1 MTAGFEC
8 VLYICWKMRA
18 KRRRCWRSPPPPLAY
33 SPLQALPSPRA
44 LQQKLIHVV
53 AGLTHRQNPCGPP
66 VTMASLAQL
75 LAVHKATTSPGKL
88 VRYIRTVKTLK
99 IQDQLQ
105 LTPKVSIWLQRL
117 MYHLMLSGNS
127 VSKVP
132 SVLSRS
138 GPRGPVDSI
147 VSTEW
152 EANVLGA
159 WRRVTS
165 RGMTRTNG
173 LCYMG

>member
-1 MTAGFEC
+1 MYFIFIGKCEQNVVGAGA
-8 VLYICWKMRA
+8 L
-18 KRRRCWRSPPPPLAY
+18 PPPPPPAY
-33 SPLQALPSPRA
+33 SPLQTLPSPRA

-105 LTPKVSIWLQRL
+105 LTRKVSIWLQRL
-117 MYHLMLSGNS
+117 MYYLMLSGNS
-127 VSKVP
+127 VSKIP
-132 SVLSRS
+132 SVLAQRTVLYLPS
-138 GPRGPVDSI
+138 GRPMPLGPGD
-147 VSTEW
+147 
-152 EANVLGA
+152 
-159 WRRVTS
+159 
-165 RGMTRTNG
+165 G
-173 LCYMG
+173 LRHVG